1 MSANALRSSG
11 MFTRRKIAKPTVV
24 RPTTFRD
31 LQDYLDPSS
40 NFLPPYRPM
49 GSGSSSTECSAATAG
64 TVIDMT
70 GMDKIIKIDAYSD
83 TVTVQAGL
91 RLHRLVDALA

>member
-1 MSANALRSSG
+1 MSANALRNSG

-70 GMDKIIKIDAYSD
+70 GMDKIIKIDAWGSKSEL
-83 TVTVQAGL
+83 VQSQTLPA
-91 RLHRLVDALA
+91 ASPMP